1 MKLTL
6 ATLALVLAAMAYA
19 GPAES
24 HHDHHCPKYA
34 PTGAACA
41 RW

>member
-6 ATLALVLAAMAYA
+6 TTLALVLAAMAYA

-24 HHDHHCPKYA
+24 HHDHLCAAYA
-34 PTGAACA
+34 PNQRACN
-41 RW
+41 RY